1 MDSEQREDY
10 LLGQVMAL
18 SCAVKALLNTHPN
31 PDQARAVFLAEVEA
45 TEGRALAMPVQ
56 ESFAKGLQKVQEF
69 LA

>member
-10 LLGQVMAL
+10 LLGQIMAL
-18 SCAVKALLNTHPN
+18 TCAVKVILNTHPN
-31 PDQARAVFLAEVEA
+31 PERARAAFVAEVEA

-56 ESFAKGLQKVQEF
+56 ESFTKGLHKVREY